1 MFQLIAEDGRAR
13 FGKLVT
19 RHGAVDTPFFM
30 PVVARAGSRTIGPAN
45 YHRIAAD
52 HHHCAATG
60 AAAVISNSLIAA
72 FSPGLGAIRFTGG
85 IHGML
90 DARTVIFTDSGGFQA
105 SPTSSFVVRHTTDG
119 IHFTARWA
127 QSQLFLTPKASM
139 ALQQDLGSDVALS
152 LDDMAPYGSSRQRL
166 AEALE
171 RTHRWAE
178 ACLAHH
184 TDRTQ
189 LLFGICQGGLETD
202 LRRESAS
209 FIDSLGFDGIAIGG
223 VALNKTIEQKRAV
236 VETTVAYLSD
246 RRLRYVMGIADPL
259 EILKLVAL
267 GIDCF
272 DAAYPTIK
280 AAQGRLLTGGGVQRA
295 SAADSYNVER
305 PIDAACECEVCGKY
319 SLAHLRHL
327 ERVEPDRALEL
338 RSRHNVF
345 FMVQFMARVRDA
357 IRERRFELFA
367 SEFTARW
374 IGARR
379 AAPTGSLG
387 HDRESARESG

>member
-1 MFQLIAEDGRAR
+1 
-13 FGKLVT
+13 
-19 RHGAVDTPFFM
+19 
-30 PVVARAGSRTIGPAN
+30 VVARAGSRTIGPGD

-52 HHHCAATG
+52 HHHCAAAG

-72 FSPGLGAIRFTGG
+72 FSPGLGAIRSTGG

-90 DARTVIFTDSGGFQA
+90 EARTVIFTDSGGFQA
-105 SPTSSFVVRHTTDG
+105 SPTSSFVVRHTTEG

-127 QSQLFLTPKASM
+127 QLQLFLTPEASM
-139 ALQQDLGSDVALS
+139 VLQQDLGSDVALS
-152 LDDMAPYGSSRQRL
+152 LDDMAPYGSGRQRL
-166 AEALE
+166 AEALD

-178 ACLAHH
+178 ACLTHH

-223 VALNKTIEQKRAV
+223 VALDIKETLEQKCAV
-236 VETTVAYLSD
+236 VETTVACLGD
-246 RRLRYVMGIADPL
+246 RRPRYVMGIADPL
-259 EILKLVAL
+259 EILQMVAL
-267 GIDCF
+267 GVDCF

-280 AAQGRLLTGGGVQRA
+280 AAQGLLLTGSGVHPA
-295 SAADSYNVER
+295 SAVDSYNVER

-319 SLAHLRHL
+319 SLEHLRHL
-327 ERVEPDRALEL
+327 ERVEPDSALEL

-345 FMVQFMARVRDA
+345 FMMQFMARVRDA

-367 SEFTARW
+367 SEFAARW

-379 AAPTGSLG
+379 AAPTGRLST
-387 HDRESARESG
+387 RRAQ